1 MRAAILA
8 PLIAPLIFAVLLE
21 SANYSS
27 RTGLKQALGGTLL
40 LFVLSSIVCYGA
52 SFVIGLPLMLLAWWR
67 MRLNTLVALAV
78 GALAGAIVDVP
89 LTWFDYQ
96 SSGVDSGPPPPI
108 TVLQFLKLAF
118 VGLSPVL
125 YIMAGAVTSGAFYF
139 LFRMGAEARKPHQT

>member
-1 MRAAILA
+1 VRAAILA

-27 RTGLKQALGGTLL
+27 RVGLKNALGGTLL

-67 MRLNTLVALAV
+67 MRVTALVALGV
-78 GALAGAIVDVP
+78 GALAGLIVDVP

-108 TVLQFLKLAF
+108 AVLQFLKLAF
-118 VGLSPVL
+118 VGSSVVI
-125 YIMAGAVTSGAFYF
+125 YIIAGVVTSGAFYF
-139 LFRMGAEARKPHQT
+139 LFRMGAEAHQPHQL